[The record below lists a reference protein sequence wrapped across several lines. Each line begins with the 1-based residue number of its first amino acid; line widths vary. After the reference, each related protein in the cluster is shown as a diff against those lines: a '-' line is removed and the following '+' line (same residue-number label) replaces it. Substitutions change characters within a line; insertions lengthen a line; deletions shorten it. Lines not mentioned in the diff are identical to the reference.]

1 MKLFVEDI
9 AFGVM
14 KTLLT
19 SDQRELLEKADEQKI
34 KTVDAIAGVSF
45 DFAEAF
51 LKQAKGRD
59 GTGKRLK

>member
-9 AFGVM
+9 AVEVV

-19 SDQRELLEKADEQKI
+19 SDQRELIDEAGRRGMTTVKA
-34 KTVDAIAGVSF
+34 VSVVSF

-51 LKQAKGRD
+51 LAEYEERFGE
-59 GTGKRLK
+59 